1 MFHGHVHAQLHTRP
15 ATTYTITNFIYDIN
29 YCQLKGHT
37 FWCFHCTDLVLI
49 DLDQMFDYFN
59 KMYDYLNKTHRK
71 QMLRT
76 LQGKVVVEILC
87 LGGKVLNIFGGP
99 YT

>member
-1 MFHGHVHAQLHTRP
+1 MATYMHNCN
-15 ATTYTITNFIYDIN
+15 ATTYTITNDID

-49 DLDQMFDYFN
+49 DLDLTFDYFN

-71 QMLRT
+71 QKLRS
-76 LQGKVVVEILC
+76 LQGKMVVEILC
-87 LGGKVLNIFGGP
+87 LGKS
-99 YT
+99 

>member
-1 MFHGHVHAQLHTRP
+1 MTL
-15 ATTYTITNFIYDIN
+15 ITVNSK
-29 YCQLKGHT
+29 LGHT

-49 DLDQMFDYFN
+49 DLDLTFDYFN

-87 LGGKVLNIFGGP
+87 LGEKVLKIFGGP